1 MKLHGGTISAESEEH
16 KGTTFLVTVPVGNDH
31 LPPERL
37 GAAAGGVSATSL
49 RAEAYV
55 GEALRWLPTGLVASE
70 QLGGQEFD
78 DATPV
83 AAVPADS
90 YIVVADDN
98 ADMRDYLTR
107 LLQFNSEVL
116 AVPDGQAALHAVRSR
131 KPDLLVTDVMMPGLD
146 GLGLLRAMRADPELR
161 DVPIIM
167 LSARAGE
174 ESRIEGLDAGADDYL
189 TKPFSAREL
198 IARASAAIEM
208 ARVRRQAMLS
218 LRESEERFRALV
230 SASSNV
236 VYRMSADWT
245 DMQHLEGRNFIADT
259 HGPSHGWLNNYIHP
273 EEQPRVLEAVHDAIS
288 KKSSFELEHRVLRVD
303 GTPGWTF
310 SRAIP
315 ILNERGEIVEWF
327 GTATDITERKKQE
340 EHQKLLLNELNHRV
354 KNTLATVQSLAMQTL
369 RGPRTLS
376 EARAALEARLMAL
389 SKTHDILTQEQW
401 ERAGLREIVSEA
413 LAAYTG
419 RAGEQRIW
427 TDGPTIHLEPKAA
440 LAVSMALHELATN
453 AAKYGALSSESGRVK
468 VSWER
473 ADMGFRLRWE
483 ESGGPPA
490 GHTLVAVVASD
501 FQLCGHRFATS
512 SPPSC
517 SETSSA
523 ARPRVAMRPVPVAT
537 RRISVR

>member
-1 MKLHGGTISAESEEH
+1 M
-16 KGTTFLVTVPVGNDH
+16 
-31 LPPERL
+31 
-37 GAAAGGVSATSL
+37 
-49 RAEAYV
+49 
-55 GEALRWLPTGLVASE
+55 
-70 QLGGQEFD
+70 
-78 DATPV
+78 
-83 AAVPADS
+83 
-90 YIVVADDN
+90 
-98 ADMRDYLTR
+98 
-107 LLQFNSEVL
+107 
-116 AVPDGQAALHAVRSR
+116 
-131 KPDLLVTDVMMPGLD
+131 
-146 GLGLLRAMRADPELR
+146 
-161 DVPIIM
+161 
-167 LSARAGE
+167 
-174 ESRIEGLDAGADDYL
+174 
-189 TKPFSAREL
+189 
-198 IARASAAIEM
+198 
-208 ARVRRQAMLS
+208 
-218 LRESEERFRALV
+218 
-230 SASSNV
+230 
-236 VYRMSADWT
+236 
-245 DMQHLEGRNFIADT
+245 
-259 HGPSHGWLNNYIHP
+259 
-273 EEQPRVLEAVHDAIS
+273 LEAVHDAIS

-315 ILNERGEIVEWF
+315 ILNERSEIVEWF

-473 ADMGFRLRWE
+473 GDMGFRLRWE
-483 ESGGPPA
+483 ESGGPPVTVPKKQ
-490 GHTLVAVVASD
+490 GFGSRLIGQGLPIDLGGKVALD
-501 FQLCGHRFATS
+501 FRPQGVICVIDGPL
-512 SPPSC
+512 SPGQ
-517 SETSSA
+517 
-523 ARPRVAMRPVPVAT
+523 V
-537 RRISVR
+537 

>member
-1 MKLHGGTISAESEEH
+1 
-16 KGTTFLVTVPVGNDH
+16 
-31 LPPERL
+31 
-37 GAAAGGVSATSL
+37 
-49 RAEAYV
+49 
-55 GEALRWLPTGLVASE
+55 
-70 QLGGQEFD
+70 
-78 DATPV
+78 
-83 AAVPADS
+83 
-90 YIVVADDN
+90 
-98 ADMRDYLTR
+98 MRT
-107 LLQFNSEVL
+107 
-116 AVPDGQAALHAVRSR
+116 R

-174 ESRIEGLDAGADDYL
+174 ESRIEGLDANADDYL

-236 VYRMSADWT
+236 IYRMSADWT
-245 DMQHLEGRNFIADT
+245 DMQHLEGRNFIANT
-259 HGPSHGWLNNYIHP
+259 HGPSHGWLNNYIHF
-273 EEQPRVLEAVHDAIS
+273 EEQSRVLEAVHDAIS

-315 ILNERGEIVEWF
+315 ILDERGEIVEWF

-389 SKTHDILTQEQW
+389 SKTHGILTQEQW

-473 ADMGFRLRWE
+473 GDMGFRLRWE
-483 ESGGPPA
+483 ESGGPPVTVPKKQ
-490 GHTLVAVVASD
+490 GFGSRLIGQGLPIDLGGKVALD
-501 FQLCGHRFATS
+501 FRPQGVICVIDGPL
-512 SPPSC
+512 SPGQ
-517 SETSSA
+517 
-523 ARPRVAMRPVPVAT
+523 V
-537 RRISVR
+537 